1 MLSGKLEKLSDEN
14 ILIKNII
21 FSGFLDYK
29 TIKEENLMKKKIKKI
44 KKNNIKS
51 ENKKILKIFELSK
64 KFQK

>member
-44 KKNNIKS
+44 
-51 ENKKILKIFELSK
+51 
-64 KFQK
+64 